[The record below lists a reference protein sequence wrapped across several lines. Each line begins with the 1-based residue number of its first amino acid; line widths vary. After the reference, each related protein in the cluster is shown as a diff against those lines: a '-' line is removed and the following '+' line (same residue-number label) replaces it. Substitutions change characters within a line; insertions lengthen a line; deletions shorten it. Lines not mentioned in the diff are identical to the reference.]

1 MAGRTYCI
9 SIRAKN
15 DPESGLLKDNT
26 SNKPRYFEISLGG
39 FGSTRIEL
47 SPEWKEFV
55 TSVTL
60 PYPMEDLP
68 AKLNVVLQMPSAGTA
83 WFDML
88 QIVEAVDINKS
99 VDPTLRKPWEDEI
112 WKRQ

>member
-1 MAGRTYCI
+1 
-9 SIRAKN
+9 
-15 DPESGLLKDNT
+15 
-26 SNKPRYFEISLGG
+26 
-39 FGSTRIEL
+39 
-47 SPEWKEFV
+47 
-55 TSVTL
+55 
-60 PYPMEDLP
+60 MEDLP